1 MPNPTYEQLIA
12 FAAGHLETR
21 EAESVAAFV
30 QADKHAAGIVNA
42 WRAVQGLVAGD
53 DGIEPSAAALARA
66 KAMFAGRAASSPMVP
81 AAVGWIASIDRFI
94 ARLVYDSRLQPASVR
109 FADNND
115 RITLTF
121 ETDDGEV
128 DLQATRSGSD
138 RPSWQVRGQ
147 IAGSQP
153 ARREV
158 AMVARDGHS
167 PAAYMTTNEHGEFAF
182 DIAPG
187 SYDLLVRRGNAAN
200 VLSPIELLA

>member
-12 FAAGHLETR
+12 YAAGQLATG
-21 EAESVAAFV
+21 EAAAVAAFV
-30 QADKHAAGIVNA
+30 QTDKHAAGVVNA
-42 WRAVQGLVAGD
+42 WRAVQGLLAGD
-53 DGIEPSAAALARA
+53 DSVEPSVAALARA
-66 KAMFAGRAASSPMVP
+66 KAIFAGRAVPSSI
-81 AAVGWIASIDRFI
+81 AATAAGWIASVDRFV

-128 DLQATRSGSD
+128 DLQASRIDSD
-138 RPSWQVRGQ
+138 RPSWRIMGQ
-147 IAGSQP
+147 IAGAQP

-158 AMVARDGHS
+158 AIVLRGSNS
-167 PAAYMTTNEHGEFAF
+167 PTAIMTSSEHGEFAF

-187 SYDLLVRRGNAAN
+187 SYDLLVRRGKTTNL
-200 VLSPIELLA
+200 LSPIELLT